1 MKIITLIVGLLFI
14 GGAVLASPPANVP
27 MDASDS
33 LGYTIGRLLFG
44 GFGVFIISIPYLFAS
59 LIRKLQSK
67 QPDVHDYSA
76 LQNAFSS
83 TGSYFSKPAAAD
95 DDVVP
100 LATAPSRASIL
111 PKQAPTVGAG
121 RLGQQLGYYTPHST
135 AVHNALIALCTVG
148 VLAMVGYLGWFM
160 TTAEG
165 FEWTTTKIFGWALG
179 GVTLVG
185 VTIGVALW
193 MMLPGDKKTVGLFQR
208 GLAFDDGKKTENVLW
223 EEIEDLY
230 IPFAMRNSTWHVTT
244 YDGRK
249 IKFTGHMKDNEHF
262 IKTLTH
268 NFIGE
273 IVRHK
278 LSRISAGETVKIGFY
293 EVNRGGFGNKKR
305 MFAWND
311 IASAIFLLIVGR
323 QQSRKLRVNLHGK
336 FFTWTSEEM
345 LAMPSWEIFQQVM
358 QRVAPAHI
366 WSKQS
371 MPWM

>member
-1 MKIITLIVGLLFI
+1 MKIITLVFGLMCIVS
-14 GGAVLASPPANVP
+14 AYMTSTSNREVMPPDEKLAYQ
-27 MDASDS
+27 
-33 LGYTIGRLLFG
+33 LGCWTFG
-44 GFGVFIISIPYLFAS
+44 GFGLFIISTPYLFS
-59 LIRKLQSK
+59 GLISRMQSK
-67 QPDVHDYSA
+67 QPKVEDYSA

-111 PKQAPTVGAG
+111 PKQAPTVVAG

-179 GVTLVG
+179 GVTFVG
-185 VTIGVALW
+185 VTIGVAVW

-366 WSKQS
+366 WPKQS